1 MSGRGEAAMGGGQ
14 ERATARDEATLV
26 RLLRLV
32 TLTADEEID
41 CTTCLD
47 LVPAYVE
54 QEFSGA
60 DVAVAMDPLS
70 RHLALCRD
78 CYEEY
83 ELLRDLVGLEN
94 IGGLP
99 DSDYARWP

>member
-1 MSGRGEAAMGGGQ
+1 MGGGQ

-60 DVAVAMDPLS
+60 DVAVAMEPLS

-94 IGGLP
+94 TGGLP
-99 DSDYARWP
+99 DSDHVRWP